1 MRLLRKNKHFP
12 DNSLIIGV
20 PAKAVA
26 AIDAA
31 RSIKIAEKC
40 RSLFQKKRLNL
51 QKNSKSP
58 LMMQAKKFKFIIS
71 K

>member
-1 MRLLRKNKHFP
+1 MGAGALVTENKHFP

-31 RSIKIAEKC
+31 RSIKIAENAAHY
-40 RSLFQKKRLNL
+40 SKKRLNL
-51 QKNSKSP
+51 QNSKVRS
-58 LMMQAKKFKFIIS
+58 
-71 K
+71 